1 MQTTTQQ
8 TVTTYSS
15 ITQQAETAAA
25 KAQQDFLAKWNA
37 NTGGNEYGEP
47 MYCGFAWVTVYPEHK
62 GNTKLGKGE
71 RRVLEGMGFRKD
83 WTGKAWQLWN
93 PTGYAG
99 QSMDVKEAGA
109 QAYADVLR
117 QYGFKAY
124 MGSRADQYHATRSVV
139 QQSKTRTDPRLQ
151 QEDGKGVAAMLL
163 LSS

>member
-1 MQTTTQQ
+1 
-8 TVTTYSS
+8 
-15 ITQQAETAAA
+15 
-25 KAQQDFLAKWNA
+25 
-37 NTGGNEYGEP
+37 
-47 MYCGFAWVTVYPEHK
+47 MYCGFAWVTVTPEHK

-109 QAYADVLR
+109 QAYADVLQ

-124 MGSRADQYHATRSVV
+124 MGSRAD
-139 QQSKTRTDPRLQ
+139 
-151 QEDGKGVAAMLL
+151 
-163 LSS
+163 